1 MSNPLLK
8 QICELDVF
16 TLLVFKSIFDNGHA
30 NSAAKALNVSAPKIS
45 RCLNALRLTFND
57 ELFYRRQ
64 QGLKPTPLAESLYVA
79 ICQFTESVY
88 HLEQSA
94 LQLQNAASHVELPL
108 HIAASNGLLSF
119 LAPQLSSPD
128 VVNELGQVRL
138 HKWQDN
144 SAELI
149 HAGELDFGI
158 TIEPTETKDLNV
170 SRLGCIANVYA
181 VASKHHPLWESQLDI
196 SLEQICRHSFLCLD
210 LKGFNSRI
218 DPLELFCQRQGL
230 LLPSIERVVDR
241 EEWYAHLLTMQS
253 VAFCSSIDMHTVK
266 HMPGL
271 KLAPLPIAELHRLH
285 DTIMPPQYFLVEKP
299 RSHRRY
305 SQTQCELVISSLLTA
320 LTTNTLLT
328 Q

>member
-79 ICQFTESVY
+79 ICQFTDAVH

-94 LQLQNAASHVELPL
+94 LQLQHSASHVELPL

-119 LAPQLSSPD
+119 LAPQLSSPE
-128 VVNELGQVRL
+128 VISELGQIRL

-149 HAGELDFGI
+149 HAGELDLGI
-158 TIEPTETKDLNV
+158 TQEPVETKELTIAH
-170 SRLGCIANVYA
+170 LGSIASVYI
-181 VASKHHPLWESQLDI
+181 VASKHHPLWESQFDI
-196 SLEQICRHSFLCLD
+196 TLEQICRHSFLCLEM
-210 LKGFNSRI
+210 KGFNARI

-230 LLPSIERVVDR
+230 LLPSIERVIDR

-271 KLAPLPIAELHRLH
+271 KLVPLSVSELHRLH
-285 DTIMPPQYFLVEKP
+285 ETIMPPQYFLIEKP

-305 SQTQCELVISSLLTA
+305 NQTQCELVVRSWLTVLSS
-320 LTTNTLLT
+320 NSRVS